1 MSFNPVRIFRL
12 PRWVVSRACDAV
24 GAKMGG
30 VAALTQAGRDVQ
42 SRDEY
47 STNHENPSQI
57 PIPCAPSSLVAQERA
72 EAVEPHPTPY
82 TLPSLLKTQTGEG
95 NTRQLWSY
103 VLRGI
108 FTPKRLPFSGQKFTL
123 EPSPDHSPSFQA
135 RYPAR
140 CLSLQRRNVRCSI
153 AFRRVGYFNS
163 FAVELLKQPLRRFSQ
178 AFRLSLPGTP
188 AEILDVYDVANGD
201 VPFLDPQ
208 LCRHKSTGENQGVG
222 KDCHEFGKF
231 NQGGRPND

>member
-42 SRDEY
+42 SRDIMA
-47 STNHENPSQI
+47 TNHKNPSQI
-57 PIPCAPSSLVAQERA
+57 SIPCAPSSLVAQERA

-108 FTPKRLPFSGQKFTL
+108 FTPKRLSFSGQKFTL
-123 EPSPDHSPSFQA
+123 EPSPEHSPSFQA

-140 CLSLQRRNVRCSI
+140 CLSLQRRNVPI
-153 AFRRVGYFNS
+153 LTALRRVGYFNS

-201 VPFLDPQ
+201 VPFIPEPL
-208 LCRHKSTGENQGVG
+208 LRLKHSSTGET
-222 KDCHEFGKF
+222 
-231 NQGGRPND
+231 QGGGNFRQKRGEFPQGEN